1 MATRKGFFKKSA
13 DFVIKGGPYEL
24 PNDGKNGALQ
34 WNERQ
39 EILQLTGVSAAVR
52 DRKQTKGKRHL
63 TLSGPLSGFELA
75 YEMAMQF
82 IVKSQ
87 VKQEPFAE
95 TPGCDGDWVA
105 TEQQR
110 SRPAEKSRK
119 VAKSSTPMAQSGSA
133 PASSW
138 QPMMPAMQQP
148 MMQPMMPM
156 MHPMM
161 QQQWM
166 QQQQAMMM
174 MANPMMMQSM
184 MMQPLNVQRLRK
196 SVHAEKCE
204 SSSEDDDNDSSEP
217 MKVEIHPAKVE
228 GKPATQPAAKD
239 KPEAVVGPKVEANP
253 ATRPKT
259 KIEPK
264 QPAAPPPGLATPP
277 AAASG
282 LRTPPLPPLPARYP
296 WRLAKDEHDID
307 EDEGPEPSNTER
319 SLATKRAIE
328 DVGVKKRRLITWKQ
342 RDPTTKYVHLMSVGW
357 RQQEVEY
364 TKIFKNLVEGEAGL
378 LHKLKFRGIPEP
390 DVIIDCRMFKTS
402 GFERVVN
409 HTGYHTLIIQ
419 QTVDHPFFKNTIK
432 EAIDMVHEESG
443 HDKDIVVLSV
453 CTSGCHRSVAVTLI
467 LQSILQEMLY
477 HVKVRHLSSGSW
489 GPRNLCKQC
498 EACDNKNPLK
508 LEMFKAAFQKV
519 RK

>member
-1 MATRKGFFKKSA
+1 MATSKGFFKKSA
-13 DFVIKGGPYEL
+13 EDFVIKGGPYEL
-24 PNDGKNGALQ
+24 PNDGKNGTLQ

-75 YEMAMQF
+75 HEMAMQF

-95 TPGCDGDWVA
+95 TPGCGGDWEA

-110 SRPAEKSRK
+110 SRPAEKSKK
-119 VAKSSTPMAQSGSA
+119 VAKSSTPMAQSGFA

-161 QQQWM
+161 HQHWM
-166 QQQQAMMM
+166 QQQLQQQRQAMMM

-184 MMQPLNVQRLRK
+184 MMQPWNVQRLRK
-196 SVHAEKCE
+196 SVHAETCE

-228 GKPATQPAAKD
+228 GKP
-239 KPEAVVGPKVEANP
+239 VGPKVEANP
-253 ATRPKT
+253 ATGPKT

-264 QPAAPPPGLATPP
+264 QPAAPPPGFAAPP

-282 LRTPPLPPLPARYP
+282 LRTPPLPPQPAPYP
-296 WRLAKDEHDID
+296 WRLAKDEHDVD
-307 EDEGPEPSNTER
+307 EDEGPEPSNTAR
-319 SLATKRAIE
+319 SLARKRAME
-328 DVGVKKRRLITWKQ
+328 EEGAKKRRLITWKQ
-342 RDPTTKYVHLMSVGW
+342 RDPTIKYVHLMSVGW
-357 RQQEVEY
+357 RQQGVEY
-364 TKIFKNLVEGEAGL
+364 TQIFENLVEGEAGL

-390 DVIIDCRMFKTS
+390 DVIVDCRMFKTT

-409 HTGYHTLIIQ
+409 HTGYHAMIIK
-419 QTVDHPFFKNTIK
+419 QTVEHPLFKRTMK

-443 HDKDIVVLSV
+443 HEKDVFVLSV

-489 GPRNLCKQC
+489 GPRDLCKQC